1 MQTGV
6 LVLGWNLCETEKPIL
21 SVFLVIAGGNKAS
34 LYHEATGVPWRK
46 KKHLPRIRL
55 VSATLSADPD
65 AQLSIFTH
73 FGGPTLS
80 QHIKGGHYRHLDG
93 LP

>member
-21 SVFLVIAGGNKAS
+21 SVLLVIAGGHKAS
-34 LYHEATGVPWRK
+34 LYREATGVPWKEK
-46 KKHLPRIRL
+46 KNLPHIGS
-55 VSATLSADPD
+55 VSEMLSADPD

-73 FGGPTLS
+73 LWGPTLS
-80 QHIKGGHYRHLDG
+80 QHIKGDTTDI
-93 LP
+93 